1 MPRDRGIARYGSL
14 RCALVRYGCR
24 MEQTCD
30 YCLEKKK
37 DVQVVSYAE
46 RNSGPPAVVRACQM
60 CMNING
66 LVPWL
71 GESV

>member
-1 MPRDRGIARYGSL
+1 
-14 RCALVRYGCR
+14 